1 MSKENKKT
9 GWFTWLLT
17 IAFIVLAVSFCATDK
32 SANQAQPKRKI
43 NTAAEKEDLMCK
55 DSGYAWVM
63 AGNFVKKR
71 LASPSSAKFPHNP
84 DSYSYLGDCRHSIT
98 GTVTA
103 HNAFG
108 VMIQNSFTI
117 TLVYLKV
124 ERKWRSES
132 LDIY

>member
-9 GWFTWLLT
+9 GWFTWGLT
-17 IAFIVLAVSFCATDK
+17 IAFIVFVISFCAADK
-32 SANQAQPKRKI
+32 SENEAPPKRKI
-43 NTAAEKEDLMCK
+43 NTAAEKEELMCK

-63 AGNFVKKR
+63 TGNFVKKR
-71 LASPSSAKFPHNP
+71 LAAPSSAKFPHAP

-108 VMIQNSFTI
+108 VMIPNSFAI
-117 TLVYLKV
+117 TLVYLKG